1 MGLSI
6 FPPMLNSIQERILV
20 ALLAA
25 LKPIVRALLRSGIG
39 FREFSE
45 VAKTAFVQVA
55 TKDYG
60 IRGRPTNVSRVAV
73 MTGLT
78 RKEVKR
84 LRDMDPKSIGNI
96 PKRSAPA
103 DLLHYWH
110 TDPEYCDQHG
120 SPRPLAYEGAGISFV
135 SLVKRCAGDLP
146 SGALKTE
153 LKRVGA
159 VVEYEDGTLRVAKRY
174 FIPGNVDDRL
184 ELGLH
189 LGIATIGSTIAFN
202 CDPNRKGPAR
212 FQRISDSDLID
223 KDSLLKLQQ
232 KLSVQM
238 DGFLA
243 KIDQQ
248 FSEVESDNRITNP
261 SNLCRVGVGIYFFT
275 SED

>member
-1 MGLSI
+1 MI
-6 FPPMLNSIQERILV
+6 

-25 LKPIVRALLRSGIG
+25 LEPIVRALLRSGIG

-84 LRDMDPKSIGNI
+84 LRDIDPKGIAHI

-110 TDPEYCDQHG
+110 TDPDYCDQYG
-120 SPRPLAYEGAGISFV
+120 VPRPLPYEGTGISFV
-135 SLVKRCAGDLP
+135 NLVKRCAGDLP
-146 SGALKTE
+146 SGAMKTE

-159 VVEYEDGTLRVAKRY
+159 VVEHDDGMLRAEKRY
-174 FIPGNVDDRL
+174 FIPGKVDDRL

-212 FQRISDSDLID
+212 FQRISDSDVID
-223 KDSLLKLQQ
+223 KDNLLNLQQ
-232 KLSVQM
+232 KLSGQM

-243 KIDQQ
+243 NIDQQ
-248 FSEVESDNRITNP
+248 FSDVEADSRLSGQLNF
-261 SNLCRVGVGIYFFT
+261 CRVGVGVYFFT
-275 SED
+275 DED